1 MPQLQLDIDRL
12 NREKA
17 KREQYDEEHARE
29 HVIALLQRIY
39 NSTNDERFHSALD
52 IMLKDKDAV

>member
-1 MPQLQLDIDRL
+1 MAASSAPTCETTQ
-12 NREKA
+12 
-17 KREQYDEEHARE
+17 EHARE